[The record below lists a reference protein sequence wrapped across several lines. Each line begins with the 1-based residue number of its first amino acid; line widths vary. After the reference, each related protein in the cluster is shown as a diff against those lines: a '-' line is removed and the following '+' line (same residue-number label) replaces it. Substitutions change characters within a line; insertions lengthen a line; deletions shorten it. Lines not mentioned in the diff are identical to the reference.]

1 MIGIVTQVC
10 LHALIGHEF
19 TVFNVMG
26 EAQGFNIF
34 LKSAGDMLGVAPE
47 AGPNEFVGDAPQHGM
62 GLDQLPLRLVGGAE
76 RKDAVVVVIG
86 RLVQNPLKKK
96 DNFLGRRRD
105 VAVDLQ

>member
-1 MIGIVTQVC
+1 LIGIVTQVC
-10 LHALIGHEF
+10 LHALIGYEF

-62 GLDQLPLRLVGGAE
+62 GLGQLPLRLVGGAE
-76 RKDAVVVVIG
+76 RKGAVVVVVVIG

-96 DNFLGRRRD
+96 DNFL
-105 VAVDLQ
+105 

>member
-19 TVFNVMG
+19 TVFDVMG

-47 AGPNEFVGDAPQHGM
+47 AGPNKFVGDAPQHVM
-62 GLDQLPLRLVGGAE
+62 GLSQLPLRLVGGAE
-76 RKDAVVVVIG
+76 RKDAVVVVVVVIVG

-96 DNFLGRRRD
+96 DNFL
-105 VAVDLQ
+105 